1 MEIGKDGKKRCFG
14 NKPEQQ
20 FYADYHDAEWGIP
33 VYDDRMLFEMLILEG
48 AQAGLSWETVLRKRE
63 GYRRAYQ
70 DFDVQKIAKMPDAEL
85 EALRTDESIIR
96 NRLKIYAAR
105 KNAHVFIQI
114 QEEYG
119 TFSEY
124 LWTYVDGKPI
134 INYWQ
139 SFDEVPA
146 KTVISDAISKDLK
159 KRGMSFVGSTIIYA
173 YMQAVGIVDDHIKG
187 CWCYERNRKDAEV

>member
-1 MEIGKDGKKRCFG
+1 MF
-14 NKPEQQ
+14 
-20 FYADYHDAEWGIP
+20 
-33 VYDDRMLFEMLILEG
+33 L
-48 AQAGLSWETVLRKRE
+48 
-63 GYRRAYQ
+63 
-70 DFDVQKIAKMPDAEL
+70 
-85 EALRTDESIIR
+85 
-96 NRLKIYAAR
+96 
-105 KNAHVFIQI
+105 QI

-146 KTVISDAISKDLK
+146 KTAISDAISKDLK

-187 CWCYERNRKDAEV
+187 CWCYERNRKDAGV